1 MLAKSFA
8 ACEGNRPLVRM
19 MVVDVQRQRA
29 GWARTAAPKL
39 AAVAPDDAALMASVA
54 GGCARAFRAVVDR
67 HSGAAFRVAYRM
79 TGDASE
85 AEEIVQEAF
94 TRLWTS
100 APTLGGGAG
109 PGGWLHRV
117 TINLCLDRLRR
128 RRFVS
133 DAPAPDLADERPG
146 ADLMLDRARMEAI
159 TAECVAR
166 LPDRQRAAIILTY
179 TEGLPN
185 MAAAAALDL
194 NLKAF
199 ESLLLRARTAL
210 RGLLAARGIVESGH
224 A

>member
-1 MLAKSFA
+1 
-8 ACEGNRPLVRM
+8 
-19 MVVDVQRQRA
+19 MVVDLQRQPA
-29 GWARTAAPKL
+29 GGPAPRPRSLTA
-39 AAVAPDDAALMASVA
+39 VVPDDAALMARVA
-54 GGCARAFRAVVDR
+54 VGCARAFRAVVDR
-67 HSGAAFRVAYRM
+67 HSGAAFHVAYRM
-79 TGDASE
+79 TGDRGE
-85 AEEIVQEAF
+85 AEDIVQEAF

-133 DAPAPDLADERPG
+133 DVPAPDLADERPG
-146 ADLMLDRARMEAI
+146 ADLMLDRARLAAI
-159 TAECVAR
+159 TTECVGR

-185 MAAAAALDL
+185 MAAAAALEL
-194 NLKAF
+194 NVKAF

-210 RGLLAARGIVESGH
+210 RGLLAARGIVEGGH